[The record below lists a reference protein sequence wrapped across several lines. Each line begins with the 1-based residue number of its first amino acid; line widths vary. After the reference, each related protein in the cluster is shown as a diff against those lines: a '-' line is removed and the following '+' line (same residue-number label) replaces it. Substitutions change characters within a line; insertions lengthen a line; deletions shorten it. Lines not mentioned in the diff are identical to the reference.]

1 MKPLDVLREYW
12 GHEAFRPMQE
22 QVISEALAGRDV
34 LAMLPTGGGKS
45 VCFQVPG
52 LMRDG
57 ISLVITPL
65 IALMKDQVQNL
76 EARGIRALA
85 VHAGM
90 NRRFQVP
97 VPVAGAPIYCA
108 VPELHPPDAGGLHRR
123 GRGAL
128 HLAVGL

>member
-90 NRRFQVP
+90 NRREVDLERRWPAACRFRLRFRP
-97 VPVAGAPIYCA
+97 PGPGAWRGCPAAG
-108 VPELHPPDAGGLHRR
+108 
-123 GRGAL
+123 
-128 HLAVGL
+128 